1 MATKLNGRPFREAA
15 LLGNQP
21 EWTGDRRGLSER
33 LSHSATGE
41 EERVLPSVVHQNCYF
56 RKRALRLK

>member
-21 EWTGDRRGLSER
+21 EWPGDTRPFREAVSFGNRGGGEGTPVGRSPER
-33 LSHSATGE
+33 LF
-41 EERVLPSVVHQNCYF
+41 P
-56 RKRALRLK
+56 